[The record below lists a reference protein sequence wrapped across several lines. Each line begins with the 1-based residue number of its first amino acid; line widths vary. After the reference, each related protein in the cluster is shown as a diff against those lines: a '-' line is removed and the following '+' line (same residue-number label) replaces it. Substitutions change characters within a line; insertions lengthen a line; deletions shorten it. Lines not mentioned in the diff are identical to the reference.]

1 MGVKDDNHPLFQR
14 EMQIRED
21 QHILFCY
28 VSGSVPTTEYFRR
41 GRTLFMSVTL
51 SVEPR

>member
-14 EMQIRED
+14 EKQIRED

-28 VSGSVPTTEYFRR
+28 VSGSVPKRKI
-41 GRTLFMSVTL
+41 SVGA
-51 SVEPR
+51 EPFLCL